1 MGNQASAVL
10 PESENRLVEEEEL
23 LIREITKT
31 SIDLADM
38 YQQKFLEPDFCNR
51 VSLIASNSLGHFSN
65 YTLNNITYQLGIV
78 ADNPELKHSLCLSI
92 AKHYVDR
99 VNLISVI
106 VSSLEYCGDRIKALI
121 TGPRCRKNPNEFD
134 PLQCEGDWIENINL
148 PEREDADG
156 NSMNDRYFDIIS
168 ELHHSFIANLNELK
182 SILDDLLN
190 LDINI
195 TDEQLTE
202 LRRKTQEVIIIM
214 KKDCQRLYINA
225 LLTETTTPEEKQTL
239 TDLAEQNEKIKE
251 MQEETIQNELDAE
264 SDQKAFEKTFIEKNI
279 SEEPDTSANSPVPPA

>member
-1 MGNQASAVL
+1 
-10 PESENRLVEEEEL
+10 
-23 LIREITKT
+23 
-31 SIDLADM
+31 
-38 YQQKFLEPDFCNR
+38 
-51 VSLIASNSLGHFSN
+51 
-65 YTLNNITYQLGIV
+65 
-78 ADNPELKHSLCLSI
+78 
-92 AKHYVDR
+92 
-99 VNLISVI
+99 
-106 VSSLEYCGDRIKALI
+106 
-121 TGPRCRKNPNEFD
+121 
-134 PLQCEGDWIENINL
+134 
-148 PEREDADG
+148 
-156 NSMNDRYFDIIS
+156 MNDRYFEIIS

-190 LDINI
+190 LDINV

-264 SDQKAFEKTFIEKNI
+264 SNQKAFEETFIEKNVG
-279 SEEPDTSANSPVPPA
+279 EEPDTSANSPVPPA